1 VLRERIAF
9 VALSVFPS
17 SALVWG
23 ALGVIVPILIL
34 AAIAVVALSVHRIG
48 PNEVG
53 MVVRRWGRRTTSY
66 GPIALAG
73 EAGYQADLIMPGVAF
88 RLWPLNRVDKH
99 PWVQIPTG
107 EIGLVVAQIGAPLP
121 TGWKS
126 GMYKPEFGQFT
137 DVRGFIKHGGQQGV
151 QRAVLPPGAVLPL
164 HPVAFLVLTRS
175 RSFGLPVNAEYRDK
189 FGPALFGLTPEDL
202 TLRVI
207 EPLRLKER
215 ETGLEKT
222 IDMVGIVET
231 LEGEPLASGDIAC
244 RLGRYDD
251 VKQMEAD
258 GRSDGEMADVLIGN
272 QNDRHNNYQ
281 DYQKFLDAGG
291 KIGLQHDPLL
301 YGSYALNPYLVRVE
315 TVPMLVVKQGEVAV
329 VKAAVGLPSEDTSGD
344 EFKFGSIVRP
354 GHRGIWQEPLRTG
367 KYAINPRIYQAEMV
381 PTAIL
386 TLNWAEASSQAHN
399 LDKQL
404 KQIVA
409 KSKEGF
415 IFNIDLQVQIHVAD
429 KLAPKVISMVG
440 TMQNLVNEVLQA
452 VVGNYF
458 RDTLQGMAAV
468 QFIENRAS
476 VQKQA
481 QTYIAEQIRKYNVE
495 TRGVYIQDVLLPG
508 EIVTVLTQREIANQ
522 EKATF
527 TAQKEAQLSRI
538 SMEKQAGLA
547 DRQRDLAGSEV
558 DITIKENRARA
569 RKAEADGEA
578 TYIEQTGRAKGAEIE
593 AVGLARAR
601 GFEAQKDALGPE
613 ATAMVNVISE
623 LAKGSSRFV
632 PDILVNGAGGSGDAL
647 SAGIMGFLR
656 EFQRQRQ

>member
-1 VLRERIAF
+1 
-9 VALSVFPS
+9 
-17 SALVWG
+17 
-23 ALGVIVPILIL
+23 
-34 AAIAVVALSVHRIG
+34 
-48 PNEVG
+48 
-53 MVVRRWGRRTTSY
+53 M
-66 GPIALAG
+66 
-73 EAGYQADLIMPGVAF
+73 
-88 RLWPLNRVDKH
+88 
-99 PWVQIPTG
+99 
-107 EIGLVVAQIGAPLP
+107 
-121 TGWKS
+121 
-126 GMYKPEFGQFT
+126 
-137 DVRGFIKHGGQQGV
+137 
-151 QRAVLPPGAVLPL
+151 PL

-175 RSFGLPVNAEYRDK
+175 RSFGLPVNEEYRGK
-189 FGPALFGLTPEDL
+189 FGPALFGLEPDDL
-202 TLRVI
+202 RLKVI
-207 EPLRLKER
+207 EPVRFHEK
-215 ETGLEKT
+215 ETGAEKT

-231 LEGEPLASGDIAC
+231 REGEPLASGDIAC
-244 RLGRYDD
+244 RLGRFDD
-251 VKQMEAD
+251 VKAMESAVRND
-258 GRSDGEMADVLIGN
+258 AEIVDVLIGN

-281 DYQKFLDAGG
+281 DYQKFIDAGG

-315 TVPMLVVKQGEVAV
+315 MVPMLVVRQGEVAV
-329 VKAAVGLPSEDTSGD
+329 IKAAVGLPTEDTSGD

-354 GHRGIWQEPLRTG
+354 GHRGIWEEPLRTG

-386 TLNWAEASSQAHN
+386 TLNWADASSQAHN

-415 IFNIDLQVQIHVAD
+415 VFNIDLQVQIHVAD

-458 RDTLQGMAAV
+458 RDTLQGMGAV
-468 QFIENRAS
+468 QFIENRGA
-476 VQKQA
+476 VQTQA
-481 QTYIAEQIRKYNVE
+481 QAYITEQIRKYNVE
-495 TRGVYIQDVLLPG
+495 TRGVYIQDVLLPA

-527 TAQKEAQLSRI
+527 TAQKEAQLNRI

-593 AVGLARAR
+593 AVGLARAK
-601 GFEAQKDALGPE
+601 GFEAQKEALGPE
-613 ATAMVNVISE
+613 ATTMVNTIAE
-623 LAKGSSRFV
+623 LVKSGTRFV
-632 PDILVNGAGGSGDAL
+632 PDILVSGTNGSGDAMT
-647 SAGIMGFLR
+647 AGVLGFLR
-656 EFQRQRQ
+656 EFQRQRGATAPVADVHVAAGSPPWRSRRAWPSHHPVAGRLTERRAA

>member
-1 VLRERIAF
+1 MVAFSLQLLLYVSLLVVLLA
-9 VALSVFPS
+9 
-17 SALVWG
+17 ALV
-23 ALGVIVPILIL
+23 I
-34 AAIAVVALSVHRIG
+34 AAKSVHRIG

-53 MVVRRWGRRTTSY
+53 LVIRRWGRTNRSE
-66 GPIALAG
+66 GPIALNG
-73 EAGYQADLIMPGVAF
+73 EAGYQADLLMPGIAF
-88 RLWPLNRVDKH
+88 RAWPLNRVEKH
-99 PWVQIPTG
+99 PWVQVPTG
-107 EIGLVVAQIGAPLP
+107 EIGLVVSQVGAALP

-126 GMYKPEFGQFT
+126 GVYKPEFGQFT
-137 DVRGFIKHGGQQGV
+137 NVRGFITHGGQQGV
-151 QRAVLPPGAVLPL
+151 QRPVLPPGTIVPL

-175 RSFGLPVNAEYRDK
+175 RSFGMPVNEEYRGK
-189 FGPALFGLTPEDL
+189 FGPALFGLEPDDL
-202 TLRVI
+202 RLKVI
-207 EPLRLKER
+207 EPIRIREKESGAER
-215 ETGLEKT
+215 T

-231 LEGEPLASGDIAC
+231 REGEPLASGDIAC
-244 RLGRYDD
+244 RLGRFDD
-251 VKQMEAD
+251 VKAMEAAA
-258 GRSDGEMADVLIGN
+258 RSDGEIADVLIGN

-315 TVPMLVVKQGEVAV
+315 TVPMLVVRQGEVAV
-329 VKAAVGLPSEDTSGD
+329 IKAAVGLPTEDTSGD

-354 GHRGIWQEPLRTG
+354 GHRGIWEEPLRTG

-386 TLNWAEASSQAHN
+386 TLNWADASSQAHN

-415 IFNIDLQVQIHVAD
+415 VFNIDLQVQIHVAD

-468 QFIENRAS
+468 QFIENRAA
-476 VQKQA
+476 VQTQA
-481 QTYIAEQIRKYNVE
+481 QAYITEQIRKYNVE
-495 TRGVYIQDVLLPG
+495 TRGVYIQDVLLPH
-508 EIVTVLTQREIANQ
+508 EIVTVLTEREIANQ

-527 TAQKEAQLSRI
+527 TAQKEAQLNRI
-538 SMEKQAGLA
+538 AMEKQAGLA

-593 AVGLARAR
+593 AVGLARAK
-601 GFEAQKDALGPE
+601 GFEAQKQALGPE
-613 ATAMVNVISE
+613 ATTMVNTIAE
-623 LAKGSSRFV
+623 LVKSGTRFV
-632 PDILVNGAGGSGDAL
+632 PDIFVAGGSNGGGDAL
-647 SAGIMGFLR
+647 TAGVMGFLR
-656 EFQRQRQ
+656 EFQRKSADR

>member
-1 VLRERIAF
+1 MLA
-9 VALSVFPS
+9 ALSPAL
-17 SALVWG
+17 SAILFLVLLV
-23 ALGVIVPILIL
+23 ACL
-34 AAIAVVALSVHRIG
+34 AIALKSIQRIG

-53 MVVRRWGRRTTSY
+53 LVVRRWGRKRTSD
-66 GPIALAG
+66 GPIAFHG
-73 EAGYQADLIMPGVAF
+73 EAGYQAQLLMPGVAF
-88 RLWPLNRVDKH
+88 RLWPLNRVEKH

-107 EIGLVVAQIGAPLP
+107 EIGLVIAQIGAPLP

-126 GMYKPEFGQFT
+126 GAYRKEFGQFT
-137 DVRGFIKHGGQQGV
+137 DLRAFIEHGGQQGV
-151 QRAVLPPGAVLPL
+151 QRPVLPPGAILPL

-175 RSFGLPVNAEYRDK
+175 RSFGLPVNAEYRAK
-189 FGPALFGLTPEDL
+189 FGPALFGLHPEDL
-202 TLRVI
+202 TLRAI
-207 EPLRLKER
+207 EPLRLKEN
-215 ETGLEKT
+215 GVEKT

-244 RLGRYDD
+244 RLGRFDD
-251 VKQMEAD
+251 VKEMEAA
-258 GRSDGEMADVLIGN
+258 GRGDAEIADVLIGN

-281 DYQKFLDAGG
+281 DYQKFIEAGG

-329 VKAAVGLPSEDTSGD
+329 IKAAVGLPTEDTSGD

-354 GHRGIWQEPLRTG
+354 GHRGIWEEPLRTG

-386 TLNWAEASSQAHN
+386 TLNWADASSQAHN

-415 IFNIDLQVQIHVAD
+415 VFNIDLQVQIHVAD

-476 VQKQA
+476 VQTQA
-481 QTYIAEQIRKYNVE
+481 QSYIAEQIRKYNVE
-495 TRGVYIQDVLLPG
+495 TRGVYVQDVVLPE

-527 TAQKEAQLSRI
+527 IAQKEAQLNRI
-538 SMEKQAGLA
+538 AMEKQAGLA

-593 AVGLARAR
+593 AVGLARAK
-601 GFEAQKDALGPE
+601 GFEAQKEALGPE

-623 LAKGSSRFV
+623 LIKSPSRFV
-632 PDILVNGAGGSGDAL
+632 PDILVNGGNGGDAM
-647 SAGIMGFLR
+647 SAGVMGFLR
-656 EFQRQRQ
+656 EFQRRAPSAEK

>member
-1 VLRERIAF
+1 MFALTPQTLGIYIGVSLVLL
-9 VALSVFPS
+9 VAV
-17 SALVWG
+17 A
-23 ALGVIVPILIL
+23 IVGISI
-34 AAIAVVALSVHRIG
+34 VRIG

-53 MVVRRWGRRTTSY
+53 LVIKRLGREKRSE
-66 GPIALAG
+66 GPLALHG
-73 EAGYQADLIMPGVAF
+73 EAGYQADLLMPGLAF
-88 RLWPLNRVDKH
+88 RLWPVNRVEKH

-107 EIGLVVAQIGAPLP
+107 EIGLVVSQVGAPLP

-126 GMYKPEFGQFT
+126 GVYKREFGQFT
-137 DVRGFIKHGGQQGV
+137 DVRAFIDRGGQQGV
-151 QRAVLPPGAVLPL
+151 QRLVLPPGAILPL

-175 RSFGLPVNAEYRDK
+175 RSFGLPVNGEYRGK
-189 FGPALFGLTPEDL
+189 FGPALFGLKADDL

-207 EPLRLKER
+207 EPLRVKER
-215 ETGLEKT
+215 DIEKT

-231 LEGEPLASGDIAC
+231 LEGEPLPSGDIAC
-244 RLGRYDD
+244 RLGRFDD
-251 VKQMEAD
+251 VKKMQAD
-258 GRSDGEMADVLIGN
+258 GRTEAEIADVLIGN
-272 QNDRHNNYQ
+272 QNEQHNNYQ
-281 DYQKFLDAGG
+281 DYQRFLDAGG
-291 KIGLQHDPLL
+291 RIGLQHDPLL

-329 VKAAVGLPSEDTSGD
+329 IKAAVGLPTEDVSGD
-344 EFKFGSIVRP
+344 EFKFGSIVHP
-354 GHRGIWQEPLRTG
+354 GHRGIWEEPLRTG

-386 TLNWAEASSQAHN
+386 TLNWAEASSQAHT

-404 KQIVA
+404 RQIVA

-415 IFNIDLQVQIHVAD
+415 VFNIDLQVQIHVAD

-481 QTYIAEQIRKYNVE
+481 QAYITEQIRKYNVE
-495 TRGVYIQDVLLPG
+495 TRGVYIQDVVLPE

-522 EKATF
+522 EKVTF
-527 TAQKEAQLSRI
+527 TAQKEAQLNRI
-538 SMEKQAGLA
+538 AMEKQSGLA

-558 DITIKENRARA
+558 DIVIKENHARA

-578 TYIEQTGRAKGAEIE
+578 TYIEQTGRARGAEIE
-593 AVGLARAR
+593 AVGLARAK
-601 GFEAQKDALGPE
+601 GFEAQKEALGAE
-613 ATAMVNVISE
+613 STALVNVVSE
-623 LAKGSSRFV
+623 LAKSTNRFV
-632 PDILVNGAGGSGDAL
+632 PDILVTESNGVGGAM
-647 SAGIMGFLR
+647 SAGVMGFLR
-656 EFQRQRQ
+656 EFQRQHDEPPRA

>member
-1 VLRERIAF
+1 V
-9 VALSVFPS
+9 VALSLQLLLFVC
-17 SALVWG
+17 L
-23 ALGVIVPILIL
+23 L
-34 AAIAVVALSVHRIG
+34 AALLVSLVIAAKSVHRIG

-53 MVVRRWGRRTTSY
+53 LVIRRWGRANRSE
-66 GPIALAG
+66 GPIALDG
-73 EAGYQADLIMPGVAF
+73 EAGYQADLLMPGIALRV
-88 RLWPLNRVDKH
+88 WPLNRVEKH

-107 EIGLVVAQIGAPLP
+107 EIGLVIAQVGAALP

-126 GMYKPEFGQFT
+126 GVYREEFGQFT
-137 DVRGFIKHGGQQGV
+137 NVRAFIAHGGQQGV
-151 QRAVLPPGAVLPL
+151 QRPVLPPGTILPL
-164 HPVAFLVLTRS
+164 HPVAFLVLTRG
-175 RSFGLPVNAEYRDK
+175 RSFGLPVNEQYRGK
-189 FGPALFGLTPEDL
+189 FGPALFGLDPDDL
-202 TLRVI
+202 RLKVI
-207 EPLRLKER
+207 EPIRIHDKDMD
-215 ETGLEKT
+215 KT
-222 IDMVGIVET
+222 VDMVGIVET
-231 LEGEPLASGDIAC
+231 RDGEPLASGDIAC
-244 RLGRYDD
+244 RLGRFDD
-251 VKQMEAD
+251 VKAMESAIRND
-258 GRSDGEMADVLIGN
+258 AEIVDVLIGN

-315 TVPMLVVKQGEVAV
+315 TVPMLVVRQGEVAV
-329 VKAAVGLPSEDTSGD
+329 IKAAVGLPTEDTSGD

-354 GHRGIWQEPLRTG
+354 GHRGIWEEPLRTG

-386 TLNWAEASSQAHN
+386 TLNWADASSQAHN

-415 IFNIDLQVQIHVAD
+415 VFNIDLQVQIHVAD

-468 QFIENRAS
+468 QFIENRAA
-476 VQKQA
+476 VQTQA
-481 QTYIAEQIRKYNVE
+481 QAYITEQIRKYNVE
-495 TRGVYIQDVLLPG
+495 TRGVYIQDVLLPA

-527 TAQKEAQLSRI
+527 TAQKEAQLNRI
-538 SMEKQAGLA
+538 AMEKQAGLA

-569 RKAEADGEA
+569 RKAEAEGEA
-578 TYIEQTGRAKGAEIE
+578 TYIEQTGRARGAEIE
-593 AVGLARAR
+593 AVGLARAK
-601 GFEAQKDALGPE
+601 GFEAQKEALGPE
-613 ATAMVNVISE
+613 ATTMVNTIAE
-623 LAKGSSRFV
+623 LVKSGTRFV
-632 PDILVNGAGGSGDAL
+632 PDIFVSGSNGGGDAMT
-647 SAGIMGFLR
+647 AGVMGFLR
-656 EFQRQRQ
+656 EFQRRSER

>member
-1 VLRERIAF
+1 
-9 VALSVFPS
+9 VFEFS
-17 SALVWG
+17 LQTFG
-23 ALGVIVPILIL
+23 IYLGVSLLLLLAVPIVAKSLI
-34 AAIAVVALSVHRIG
+34 RIG

-53 MVVRRWGRRTTSY
+53 LVIKRWGREKRSQ
-66 GPIALAG
+66 GPLALHG
-73 EAGYQADLIMPGVAF
+73 EAGYQADLLMPGIAF
-88 RLWPLNRVDKH
+88 RVWPINRVQKH
-99 PWVQIPTG
+99 PWVQVPTG
-107 EIGLVVAQIGAPLP
+107 EIGLVVAQVGAPLP

-126 GMYKPEFGQFT
+126 GVYKTEFGQFT
-137 DVRGFIKHGGQQGV
+137 DVRTFIDRGGQQGV
-151 QRAVLPPGAVLPL
+151 QRPVLPPGAIVPL

-175 RSFGLPVNAEYRDK
+175 RSFGLPVNAEYRGK
-189 FGPALFGLTPEDL
+189 FGPALFGLEADDL

-207 EPLRLKER
+207 EPLHVKDA
-215 ETGLEKT
+215 GVEKT

-231 LEGEPLASGDIAC
+231 LEGEPLPSGDIAC
-244 RLGRYDD
+244 RLGRFDD
-251 VKQMEAD
+251 VKQMQAD
-258 GRSDGEMADVLIGN
+258 GRSEAEIADVLIGN
-272 QNDRHNNYQ
+272 QNERHNNYQ
-281 DYQKFLDAGG
+281 DYQRFLDAGG
-291 KIGLQHDPLL
+291 RIGLQHDPLL

-329 VKAAVGLPSEDTSGD
+329 IKAAVGLPTKDVSGD
-344 EFKFGSIVRP
+344 EFKFGSIVYP
-354 GHRGIWQEPLRTG
+354 GHRGIWEEPLRTG

-386 TLNWAEASSQAHN
+386 TLNWADASSQAHT

-415 IFNIDLQVQIHVAD
+415 VFNIDLQVQIHVAD

-468 QFIENRAS
+468 QFIENRGA
-476 VQKQA
+476 VQTQA
-481 QTYIAEQIRKYNVE
+481 QAYITEQIRKYNVE
-495 TRGVYIQDVLLPG
+495 TRGVYIQDVILPA

-527 TAQKEAQLSRI
+527 TAQKEAQLNRI
-538 SMEKQAGLA
+538 AMEKQAGLA

-558 DITIKENRARA
+558 DIVIKENHARA

-578 TYIEQTGRAKGAEIE
+578 TYIEQTGRARGAEIE
-593 AVGLARAR
+593 AIGLARAK
-601 GFEAQKDALGPE
+601 GFEAQKEALG
-613 ATAMVNVISE
+613 ADSTALVNVISE
-623 LAKGSSRFV
+623 LAKSTTRFV
-632 PDILVNGAGGSGDAL
+632 PDVLVTGSNGVGGAM
-647 SAGIMGFLR
+647 SAGVMGFLR
-656 EFQRQRQ
+656 EFQRQHSAPPPA